1 MLVKGTK
8 TWNKIHSPAAE
19 EELVARQLD
28 FLAFPDLE
36 QAVRADVEF
45 LRSTALVPQ
54 SVIISGWVYE
64 VETGKVRRVD

>member
-1 MLVKGTK
+1 M
-8 TWNKIHSPAAE
+8 
-19 EELVARQLD
+19 ARQLD